1 MKTMFY
7 YYDHAYGEGGTIGHF
22 GELMDFID
30 NTYDKD
36 RFTIQDCWDSHKQCC
51 KDNDNPI
58 VDEVTPL

>member
-7 YYDHAYGEGGTIGHF
+7 YYDHAYGEGGTIGQF

-30 NTYDKD
+30 NNYDKD

>member
-7 YYDHAYGEGGTIGHF
+7 YYDHTYGEGGTIGHF

-36 RFTIQDCWDSHKQCC
+36 RL
-51 KDNDNPI
+51 I